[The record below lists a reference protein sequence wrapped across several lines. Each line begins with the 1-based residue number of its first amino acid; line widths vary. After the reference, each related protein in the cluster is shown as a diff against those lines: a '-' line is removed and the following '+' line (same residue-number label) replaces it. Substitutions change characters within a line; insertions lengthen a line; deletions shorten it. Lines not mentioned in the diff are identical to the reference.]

1 MVVPMEQW
9 AGQPFQDKSADL
21 WVVML
26 SDHNE
31 KYSDRMER
39 SYKAF
44 AVTFELRFPFP
55 LRFTV
60 SERGHIL
67 NQQPRGEDNIVPLSS
82 LSRVICTTNND
93 LQRGY
98 LIRSGRFIMSS
109 LISTLGSEQH
119 GRNFADDILNKNF
132 EWKIWYFDS
141 LINLKIMTTFE
152 AQCSIILS

>member
-55 LRFTV
+55 LRSRT
-60 SERGHIL
+60 SNYIPSHRICGIYLLELHEPIL
-67 NQQPRGEDNIVPLSS
+67 DICFWRNSPQMIWLRSQFYTGRTCDN
-82 LSRVICTTNND
+82 
-93 LQRGY
+93 
-98 LIRSGRFIMSS
+98 
-109 LISTLGSEQH
+109 
-119 GRNFADDILNKNF
+119 
-132 EWKIWYFDS
+132 WIWYTYPI
-141 LINLKIMTTFE
+141 LGLVAAKLKSKEQRNHSWTT
-152 AQCSIILS
+152 ADNPWYILYPTCT